1 MREYDATQIQHILS
15 SEELLPEQVKVLKRW
30 DLEADKNEGLAVASR
45 RNQLARIFAFARE
58 VKKDFRQVT
67 RQDIEDYLFNLEMA
81 PASIDQ
87 TKIYIKKFYKWLH
100 QSEKPPE
107 IVSWIKIPNRRNKN
121 GRVLQVEILSPGQIR
136 QLIDAADNPMHRALV
151 SVIYDSVGRIG
162 EILGLKLKQVT
173 IDQYGAV
180 IMINGKTGPRRI
192 RLINSAPDLT
202 LWINNHPYKE
212 PDRYVFISP
221 RDPKKSLTDIAV
233 QKIIKTLAKKAGI
246 DMRVYPHLLRHS
258 GLTRR
263 AEDFSESDLK
273 IIAGW
278 TADSRMPMVYIH
290 RSGGDV
296 EKKQL
301 RLAGLLKDEAETD
314 DVLKARK
321 CPRCKESN
329 PSTAK
334 FCYRC
339 GMALDVETAAKIDKE
354 NSGIALEMFDLLQR
368 QPRLLEML
376 KKFEEEFSSKPD
388 GQQKT

>member
-1 MREYDATQIQHILS
+1 MREYDATQIQHILGS
-15 SEELLPEQVKVLKRW
+15 QELLPEQMKVLKRW

-45 RNQLARIFAFARE
+45 RNQLARIFAFARV
-58 VKKDFRQVT
+58 VKKDFRGVT
-67 RQDIEDYLFNLEMA
+67 REDIEDYLFNLEMA

-87 TKIYIKKFYKWLH
+87 TKIYIKKFYKWLY

-121 GRVLQVEILSPGQIR
+121 GRVLQMEILSPSQVKE
-136 QLIDAADNPMHRALV
+136 LIDAADNPMHRALI
-151 SVIYDSVGRIG
+151 SVTYESAGRVG
-162 EILGLKLKQVT
+162 EILGLKIKQVT

-180 IMINGKTGPRRI
+180 IIINGKTGPRRI

-221 RDPKKSLTDIAV
+221 RDPGKSLTDIAV
-233 QKIIKTLAKKAGI
+233 QKIIKALAKKVGI
-246 DMRVYPHLLRHS
+246 EMRVFPHLLRHS
-258 GLTRR
+258 SLTRK
-263 AEDFSESDLK
+263 AEDYTDADLK

-278 TADSRMPMVYIH
+278 TADSRMPVVYIH

-301 RLAGLLKDEAETD
+301 RLAGLLKENESGTD
-314 DVLKARK
+314 DVLKARN
-321 CPRCKESN
+321 CPRCKENN

-339 GMALDVETAAKIDKE
+339 GMALDIETAMKIDTE
-354 NSGIALEMFDLLQR
+354 SQGMSMELLDLIQK
-368 QPRLLEML
+368 QPRLLDLL
-376 KKFEEEFSSKPD
+376 KNLSNAAAQNGQAKP
-388 GQQKT
+388 

>member
-1 MREYDATQIQHILS
+1 MREYDTTQITHILGS
-15 SEELLPEQVKVLKRW
+15 SELLPEQMKVLKRW
-30 DLEADKNEGLAVASR
+30 DLEADKNDGLAVASR
-45 RNQLARIFAFARE
+45 RNQLARIFAFARA

-67 RQDIEDYLFNLEMA
+67 RQDIEDYIFNLDMA

-107 IVSWIKIPNRRNKN
+107 IVAWIKIPGRRNKN
-121 GRVLQVEILSPGQIR
+121 SRVLSIEILSPIQVR
-136 QLIDAADNPMHRALV
+136 QLIDAADNPMHRALI
-151 SVIYDSVGRIG
+151 SVTFDSTCRIG
-162 EILGLKLKQVT
+162 EILGLKLKNVT

-180 IMINGKTGPRRI
+180 IIINGKTGPRRI
-192 RLINSAPDLT
+192 RLINSAPDLA

-221 RDPKKSLTDIAV
+221 YNPEKSLTDIAV
-233 QKIIKTLAKKAGI
+233 QKIIKRLAKKAGI
-246 DMRVYPHLLRHS
+246 DIRVFPHLLRHS
-258 GLTRR
+258 GLTKK

-278 TADSRMPMVYIH
+278 TADSDMPQVYIH

-301 RLAGLLKDEAETD
+301 RLAGLLKDHEANAD
-314 DVLKARK
+314 DALKAMT
-321 CPRCKESN
+321 CPRCKENN
-329 PSTAK
+329 PSTAR

-339 GMALDVETAAKIDKE
+339 GMALDLEMARKIDDEKAGE
-354 NSGIALEMFDLLQR
+354 GLELMDLMR
-368 QPRLLEML
+368 REPRLLEIL
-376 KKFEEEFSSKPD
+376 KNYAPD
-388 GQQKT
+388 PDTH